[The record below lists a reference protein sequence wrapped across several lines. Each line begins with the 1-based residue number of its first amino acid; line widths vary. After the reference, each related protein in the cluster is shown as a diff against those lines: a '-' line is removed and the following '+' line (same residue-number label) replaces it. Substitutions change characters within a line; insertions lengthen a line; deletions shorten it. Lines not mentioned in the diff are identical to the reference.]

1 MLALIASVGGFIFGY
16 DTGQISD
23 MLLMDDFKLRFAT
36 CADSLDP
43 DSCEFSDVRA
53 GLIVSL
59 LSIGTLVGALAGAEV
74 ADFLGR
80 RWAIIT
86 ESILFS
92 VGLVIQMA
100 AFTVWQQVA
109 VGRFVAGV
117 GVGALSAVVPMVS
130 LTRLLT
136 VRSLTNRLSVSSRN
150 GPCTYSWH
158 ADSNLSALH
167 HGRYSCCV

>member
-36 CADSLDP
+36 CTDSLDP
-43 DSCEFSDVRA
+43 QSCEFSDVRA

-59 LSIGTLVGALAGAEV
+59 LSIGTLAGALAGAEV

-80 RWAIIT
+80 RWAIIS

-92 VGLVIQMA
+92 VGLVIQMT

-109 VGRFVAGV
+109 VGRFVAGM

-130 LTRLLT
+130 FLSPFSARCSAKRP
-136 VRSLTNRLSVSSRN
+136 RSTKQKQPLHISVAR
-150 GPCTYSWH
+150 
-158 ADSNLSALH
+158 
-167 HGRYSCCV
+167 